1 MTSDRLQDYRRKR
14 NFDLTGEPS
23 GKEVKEGK
31 GDNGRKHKALSFVIQ
46 KHAARALHYDFRL
59 ELDGSLKSW
68 AVPKGPS
75 LDPQDKRMAVHV
87 EDHPLSYASFEG
99 TIPAGQYGAGT
110 VVVWDRGSWTPIGDP
125 RAGYRAGK
133 LKFEL
138 HGQKLHG
145 HWTLVRMRGRG
156 TEKQE
161 PWLLIKERDGE
172 ARPASEFNVV
182 EAQPGSVKTQTKAMK
197 PRAAAAL
204 PLTLAPQLATLVD
217 TVPKGSE
224 WLWELKF
231 DGYRLLTRVDG
242 REVHLF
248 TRNGHDWTSKLK
260 ALARQ
265 IAGLSLGSAWL
276 DGEIV
281 VLGPKGAPDFQ
292 ALQNAFDGAR
302 TDDVVYY
309 VFDLPFHAGEDL
321 RSQPLRERRSR
332 LRDLLGA
339 NTKATR
345 IRYSE
350 DFDASPNDLLHT
362 ACELRMEGLIGKR
375 ADSSYVSRRSSDW
388 IKLKCTQRQEFVI
401 AGYTDPKGSRQGLG
415 ALLLAVHDKTGALQ
429 YAGNVG
435 SGFSDV
441 ALRSLSKKLKEQA
454 TERPPFEA
462 GKMSAISGKVHWVKP
477 KLVAEVSFSEWTK
490 EGRVRHAVFHGL
502 RGDKLASAIGREE
515 AVRTTQP
522 TTQAPAKAKAASTRT
537 VLPAKLKLTHPDR
550 VIDKSTGITK
560 LELAEYY
567 AGAAKLMLPHLK
579 ERPVALVR
587 APDGIDHAQLF
598 FQKHAEGLKVPGL
611 KLLDRKLDPGHA
623 PLLEI
628 GSAAALLGAVQM
640 NVIEFHTWNARAASI
655 EKPDRMTFDLDPG
668 EGVAWPHVQ
677 EAAEL
682 MQTLLE
688 ELSLVSFL
696 KTSGGKG
703 LHIIVPF
710 RPSLDWI
717 SMKGLSQAV
726 VQHMAAT
733 LPQRFV
739 AKSGPKNR
747 VGKIYVDYLRNGR
760 GATTATAWSARAR
773 PGMGV
778 SVPVEWSE
786 LKMLQSG
793 AHWTVRDARERFGL
807 KDAWHGY
814 GAAAR
819 QGLKTAMRVLDFMPP
834 PKG

>member
-1 MTSDRLQDYRRKR
+1 MSDRLQDYRRKR
-14 NFDLTGEPS
+14 NFDLTSEPS
-23 GKEVKEGK
+23 GKE
-31 GDNGRKHKALSFVIQ
+31 DAAGRKAKALSFVIQ

-110 VVVWDRGSWTPIGDP
+110 VIVWDRGTWLPIGDP
-125 RAGYRAGK
+125 HAGYKAGK

-138 HGQKLHG
+138 HGEKLQG

-161 PWLLIKERDGE
+161 PWLLIKERDKE

-182 EAQPGSVKTQTKAMK
+182 EAQPDSVKTQKKGKT
-197 PRAAAAL
+197 PRKSAAL

-217 TVPKGSE
+217 AVPKSDE

-242 REVHLF
+242 GEVRLF

-260 ALARQ
+260 GLAKQ
-265 IAGLSLGSAWL
+265 IASLSLGSAWL

-281 VLGPKGAPDFQ
+281 VLGSKGAPDFQ
-292 ALQNAFDGAR
+292 ALQNAFDSAR
-302 TDDVVYY
+302 TEDIVYY

-321 RSQPLRERRSR
+321 RSRPLRERRSR
-332 LRDLLGA
+332 LRELLGDDV
-339 NTKATR
+339 KAAR

-350 DFDASPNDLLHT
+350 DFAVAPAELLHT

-375 ADSSYVSRRSSDW
+375 ADSSYVSRRSADW

-415 ALLLAVHDKTGALQ
+415 ALLLAVHDKTGALR
-429 YAGNVG
+429 YAGDVG
-435 SGFSDV
+435 SGFSDL
-441 ALRSLSKKLKEQA
+441 ALRSLTEKLKEQA
-454 TERPPFEA
+454 AERPPFEA
-462 GKMSAISGKVHWVKP
+462 GEKSPISGKVHWVKP

-502 RGDKLASAIGREE
+502 RGDKPASVISREE
-515 AVRTTQP
+515 AVTP
-522 TTQAPAKAKAASTRT
+522 TKTPTKTKSAPTA
-537 VLPAKLKLTHPDR
+537 LPAKLKLTHPDR
-550 VIDKSTGITK
+550 VIDQSTGITK

-611 KLLDRKLDPGHA
+611 KLLDRRLDPGHA

-628 GSAAALLGAVQM
+628 ANAGALLGAVQM

-668 EGVAWPHVQ
+668 EGVAWPRIQ
-677 EAAEL
+677 EAAQL

-688 ELSLVSFL
+688 ELSLVGFL

-710 RPSLDWI
+710 RPTLGWAA
-717 SMKGLSQAV
+717 MKGLSQAV

-760 GATTATAWSARAR
+760 GATTASAWSARAR

-786 LKMLQSG
+786 LKTLKSG
-793 AHWTVRDARERFGL
+793 AHWTVRDAAERLAL

-814 GAAAR
+814 STAGR
-819 QGLKTAMRVLDFMPP
+819 QSLKTAMRVLDFVLPSE
-834 PKG
+834 K